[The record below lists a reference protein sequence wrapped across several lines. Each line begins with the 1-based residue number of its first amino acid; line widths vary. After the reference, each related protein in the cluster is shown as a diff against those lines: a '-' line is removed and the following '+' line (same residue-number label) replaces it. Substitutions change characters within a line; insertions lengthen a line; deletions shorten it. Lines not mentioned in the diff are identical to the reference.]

1 MADEVWACSACR
13 SINKPKAKSCY
24 KCRTP
29 RDVSGVAPSEI
40 SLGANQAPVA
50 LALPTYHSTLILAV
64 VASTLV
70 AAVAVLRVLSLI
82 AVAPLLQDVAS
93 GIEITK
99 ADVESV
105 MGLSVSS
112 LLVPILTLVVW
123 AFWLSRVVTVMPS
136 LGLGYP
142 PSTGLT
148 AFVECLIPFYNFF
161 RVPAILRDVTRRL
174 APTGSRGNALIAAA
188 WIGLIGSFLL
198 GFFGGWFITLTATDL
213 RQAINSSLALEAFCA
228 ALAVVGAGFLVYLT
242 FWIEAGIRRVRR
254 AQTAEAAATP
264 TVATSI
270 AAPPSAME
278 PEPAATPFVPPTL
291 AAAPVIVG
299 AAAPEP
305 WSPTPP
311 TPAPGDALEP
321 AADQPATHLRVRVDG
336 ETIEGTIDDD
346 WEAITVGELTE
357 AAVAIRD
364 SGGSVTLS
372 ATDETLGTGLGRDA
386 LEAIRISGA
395 RYTVDRS

>member
-161 RVPAILRDVTRRL
+161 RVPAILRDLTRRL
-174 APTGSRGNALIAAA
+174 APTESRGSALIAAA

-198 GFFGGWFITLTATDL
+198 GFFGGWFITLTAADL

-228 ALAVVGAGFLVYLT
+228 ALAVVGAGFLIYLT
-242 FWIEAGIRRVRR
+242 FWIEGRIRRARG
-254 AQTAEAAATP
+254 AQTAEAAPGPAMPATP
-264 TVATSI
+264 ASRR
-270 AAPPSAME
+270 E
-278 PEPAATPFVPPTL
+278 
-291 AAAPVIVG
+291 
-299 AAAPEP
+299 
-305 WSPTPP
+305 
-311 TPAPGDALEP
+311 
-321 AADQPATHLRVRVDG
+321 R
-336 ETIEGTIDDD
+336 
-346 WEAITVGELTE
+346 
-357 AAVAIRD
+357 
-364 SGGSVTLS
+364 
-372 ATDETLGTGLGRDA
+372 
-386 LEAIRISGA
+386 
-395 RYTVDRS
+395 